1 MTCEEI
7 QAVYAQGEAAVIE
20 LVEGLLVQLAT
31 QQKALRM
38 LEGRVEALENQQ
50 RKNSRNSSKPPASDG
65 FERRT
70 KSLRDKSGFCRKK

>member
-1 MTCEEI
+1 MTREEI

-38 LEGRVEALENQQ
+38 LEGR
-50 RKNSRNSSKPPASDG
+50 
-65 FERRT
+65 
-70 KSLRDKSGFCRKK
+70 C